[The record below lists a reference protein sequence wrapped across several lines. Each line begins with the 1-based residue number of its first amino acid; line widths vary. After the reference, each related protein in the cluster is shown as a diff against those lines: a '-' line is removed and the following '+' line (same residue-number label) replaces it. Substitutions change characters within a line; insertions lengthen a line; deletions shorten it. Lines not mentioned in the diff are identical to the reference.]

1 MKVLRNI
8 CPLLFLLLSLACAA
22 YTTVQIREYQRN
34 LPGGV
39 LAVLDKEEGA
49 EQDFLIVEK
58 EDGSPLYKNGAVEK
72 IQKKYGITV
81 LEDDLTELDPV
92 KSLLSQSWKLYL
104 AGVYLLAMLCIWKA
118 AMGCIVRG
126 YTECKDQ
133 KILKTTVRIC
143 SGVFLYLVSVGIWYL
158 LICFIDIPQQ
168 YLPIAGIWD
177 VGYVVDE
184 IREFYRESEGI
195 AGTIPYIGEIRTAGS
210 FALRGY
216 IIAIILFIPFWIRI
230 LFFKVKRKVF
240 MNEKIYWKK

>member
-22 YTTVQIREYQRN
+22 YTTVQIGERQKN

-49 EQDFLIVEK
+49 EQDYLIVEK

-72 IQKKYGITV
+72 IQKQYGITV
-81 LEDDLTELDPV
+81 SEDDLTELDPV

-177 VGYVVDE
+177 VGYIVEE
-184 IREFYRESEGI
+184 IREFYEKSQKLGEQVSVLKEAWQAGKMALIGYGASILLFLPGWMGI
-195 AGTIPYIGEIRTAGS
+195 IC
-210 FALRGY
+210 
-216 IIAIILFIPFWIRI
+216 
-230 LFFKVKRKVF
+230 RKNIF
-240 MNEKIYWKK
+240 SK

>member
-8 CPLLFLLLSLACAA
+8 WPLFFLLLSVACAVF
-22 YTTVQIREYQRN
+22 TTVKIGESQRE

-39 LAVLDKEEGA
+39 LAVLDKEEGT

-58 EDGSPLYKNGAVEK
+58 EDGSPLYKNGAVEE
-72 IQKKYGITV
+72 IRKKYGITV
-81 LEDDLTELDPV
+81 SEDDLTELDPV

-104 AGVYLLAMLCIWKA
+104 AGVYFLVMLCIWKA

-126 YTECKDQ
+126 YTECKNQ

-143 SGVFLYLVSVGIWYL
+143 SGAFLYLVSVGIWYL

-177 VGYVVDE
+177 VGYIVEE
-184 IREFYRESEGI
+184 IREFYEKSQKLGEQVSVLKEAWQAGKMALIGYGASILLFLPGWMGI
-195 AGTIPYIGEIRTAGS
+195 IC
-210 FALRGY
+210 
-216 IIAIILFIPFWIRI
+216 
-230 LFFKVKRKVF
+230 RKNIF
-240 MNEKIYWKK
+240 SK

>member
-81 LEDDLTELDPV
+81 SEDNLTELDPV

-104 AGVYLLAMLCIWKA
+104 AGVYFLVMLCIWKV

-126 YTECKDQ
+126 YTECKNQ
-133 KILKTTVRIC
+133 KIIKTAVRIC
-143 SGVFLYLVSVGIWYL
+143 SGAFLYLVSVGIWYL

-177 VGYVVDE
+177 VGYIVEE
-184 IREFYRESEGI
+184 IREFYEKSQKLGEQVSVLKEAWQAGKMALIGYGASILLFLPGWMGI
-195 AGTIPYIGEIRTAGS
+195 IC
-210 FALRGY
+210 
-216 IIAIILFIPFWIRI
+216 
-230 LFFKVKRKVF
+230 RKNIF
-240 MNEKIYWKK
+240 SK

>member
-22 YTTVQIREYQRN
+22 YTTVQIGERQKN

-81 LEDDLTELDPV
+81 SEDDLTELDPV

-104 AGVYLLAMLCIWKA
+104 AGVYLLVMLCIWKA

-126 YTECKDQ
+126 YTECKNQ
-133 KILKTTVRIC
+133 KIIKTTVRIC
-143 SGVFLYLVSVGIWYL
+143 SGAFLYLVSVGIWYL

-177 VGYVVDE
+177 VGYIVEE
-184 IREFYRESEGI
+184 IREFYEKSQKLGEQVSVLKEAWQAGKMALIGYGASILLFLPGWMGI
-195 AGTIPYIGEIRTAGS
+195 IC
-210 FALRGY
+210 
-216 IIAIILFIPFWIRI
+216 
-230 LFFKVKRKVF
+230 RKNIF
-240 MNEKIYWKK
+240 SK

>member
-22 YTTVQIREYQRN
+22 YTTVQIGERQKN

-49 EQDFLIVEK
+49 EQDYLIVEK
-58 EDGSPLYKNGAVEK
+58 EDGSPLYKNGAVER

-81 LEDDLTELDPV
+81 SEDALTELDPV

-104 AGVYLLAMLCIWKA
+104 AGVYFLVMLCIWKA

-126 YTECKDQ
+126 YTECKNQ
-133 KILKTTVRIC
+133 KIIKTTVRIC
-143 SGVFLYLVSVGIWYL
+143 SGAFLYLVSVGIWYL

-177 VGYVVDE
+177 VGYIVEE
-184 IREFYRESEGI
+184 IREFYEKSQKLGEQVSVLKEAWQAGKMALIGYGASILLFLPGWMGI
-195 AGTIPYIGEIRTAGS
+195 IC
-210 FALRGY
+210 
-216 IIAIILFIPFWIRI
+216 
-230 LFFKVKRKVF
+230 RKNIF
-240 MNEKIYWKK
+240 SK

>member
-22 YTTVQIREYQRN
+22 YTTVQIGEYQRN

-58 EDGSPLYKNGAVEK
+58 EDGSPLYKNGAVER

-81 LEDDLTELDPV
+81 SEDALTELDPV

-104 AGVYLLAMLCIWKA
+104 AGVYLLVMLCIWKA

-177 VGYVVDE
+177 FGYIVDE
-184 IREFYRESEGI
+184 VRGFYDKVLKFGEQVPVLSDAWR
-195 AGTIPYIGEIRTAGS
+195 AGRTA
-210 FALRGY
+210 LIGY
-216 IIAIILFIPFWIRI
+216 GASIL
-230 LFFKVKRKVF
+230 LFLPGWVGIFCRR
-240 MNEKIYWKK
+240 NLING

>member
-8 CPLLFLLLSLACAA
+8 WPLFFLLLSVACAVF
-22 YTTVQIREYQRN
+22 TTVKTGESQRE

-39 LAVLDKEEGA
+39 LAILDKEEGT

-58 EDGSPLYKNGAVEK
+58 EDGSPLYKNGAVEE
-72 IQKKYGITV
+72 IRKKYGITV
-81 LEDDLTELDPV
+81 SEDDLTELDPV

-104 AGVYLLAMLCIWKA
+104 AGVYFLVMLCIWKA

-126 YTECKDQ
+126 YTECKNQ

-143 SGVFLYLVSVGIWYL
+143 SGAFLYLVSVGIWYL

-177 VGYVVDE
+177 IGYIVDE

-195 AGTIPYIGEIRTAGS
+195 ASTISYIGEIRAVGS
-210 FALRGY
+210 FTMRGY
-216 IIAIILFIPFWIRI
+216 IIAIILFLPFWIRI
-230 LFFKVKRKVF
+230 LFFRVKSKTY
-240 MNEKIYWKK
+240 NIN

>member
-22 YTTVQIREYQRN
+22 YTTVQIGERQKN

-58 EDGSPLYKNGAVEK
+58 EDGSPLYKNGAIER

-81 LEDDLTELDPV
+81 SEDALTELDPV

-104 AGVYLLAMLCIWKA
+104 AGVYLLVMLCIWKA

-143 SGVFLYLVSVGIWYL
+143 SGAFLYLVSVGIWYL

-177 VGYVVDE
+177 VGYIVEE
-184 IREFYRESEGI
+184 IREFYEKSQKLGEQVSVLKEAWQAGKMALIGYGASILLFLPGWMGI
-195 AGTIPYIGEIRTAGS
+195 IC
-210 FALRGY
+210 
-216 IIAIILFIPFWIRI
+216 
-230 LFFKVKRKVF
+230 RKNIF
-240 MNEKIYWKK
+240 SK

>member
-58 EDGSPLYKNGAVEK
+58 EDGSPLYKNGAVEE

-81 LEDDLTELDPV
+81 SEDDLTELDPV

-104 AGVYLLAMLCIWKA
+104 AGVYFLVMLCIWKA
-118 AMGCIVRG
+118 AMGYIVRG
-126 YTECKDQ
+126 YTECKNQ

-143 SGVFLYLVSVGIWYL
+143 SGAFLYLVSVGIWYL

-177 VGYVVDE
+177 VGYIVEE
-184 IREFYRESEGI
+184 IREFYEKSQKLGEQVSVLKEAWQAGKMALIGYGASILLFLPGWMGI
-195 AGTIPYIGEIRTAGS
+195 IC
-210 FALRGY
+210 
-216 IIAIILFIPFWIRI
+216 
-230 LFFKVKRKVF
+230 RKNIF
-240 MNEKIYWKK
+240 SK

>member
-72 IQKKYGITV
+72 IQKKYHITV
-81 LEDDLTELDPV
+81 SEDDLTELDPV

-104 AGVYLLAMLCIWKA
+104 AGVYFLVMQCIWKA

-126 YTECKDQ
+126 YTECKNQ
-133 KILKTTVRIC
+133 KIIKTTVRIC
-143 SGVFLYLVSVGIWYL
+143 SGAFLYLVSVGIWYL

-177 VGYVVDE
+177 VGYIVEE
-184 IREFYRESEGI
+184 IREFYEKSQKLGEQVSVLKEAWQAGKMALIGYGASILLFLPGWMGI
-195 AGTIPYIGEIRTAGS
+195 IC
-210 FALRGY
+210 
-216 IIAIILFIPFWIRI
+216 
-230 LFFKVKRKVF
+230 RKNIF
-240 MNEKIYWKK
+240 SK